1 MNDKKRFFVWCWDP
15 ILVSYHDI
23 IARCYENIEAI
34 QTSIW
39 SKIFRK
45 LARRKLNAEYALMDW
60 ANEQVERRVKEIET
74 TYGETVVRFNS
85 LTGEWLS

>member
-1 MNDKKRFFVWCWDP
+1 MNNKKRFFVWCWDP
-15 ILVSYHDI
+15 LLVSYHDI
-23 IARCYENIEAI
+23 IAKCYENIEEI

-39 SKIFRK
+39 SK
-45 LARRKLNAEYALMDW
+45 YALMDW
-60 ANEQVERRVKEIET
+60 ANERVEERVKEIEQ